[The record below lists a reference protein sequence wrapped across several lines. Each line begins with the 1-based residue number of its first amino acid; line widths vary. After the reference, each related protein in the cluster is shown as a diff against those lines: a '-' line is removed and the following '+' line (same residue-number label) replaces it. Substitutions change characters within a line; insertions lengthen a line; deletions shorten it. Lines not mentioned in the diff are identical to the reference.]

1 MESMDERYNEVRAI
15 LGIPQNSYLL
25 AFHCMSSM
33 DMIFWNCRGAGNN
46 TFKRNLKELLR
57 THKPEILILM
67 ETKVELNSMG
77 MFFNRLGFMASAHV
91 DLVGRSGGKTT
102 PDWLLSVVYASPN
115 ARKMEELWQNLKTTA
130 QQNNDPWLVAGCVG
144 PRLTWTNNR
153 QGWTNSMVRLDRA
166 LYNTEWRTLFPD
178 GCVRNLPRTYSDHS
192 LLMISNGEFRDIVI
206 ENWKYPYPS
215 LDANLK
221 VMADTAMVWNRDVF
235 GGALMV
241 PKIQIQL
248 DHSR

>member
-25 AFHCMSSM
+25 AFHRMPSM

-130 QQNNDPWLVAGCVG
+130 QQNNDLWLVAELCTILNGV
-144 PRLTWTNNR
+144 PYFRMAVFAIYHVLILIIHFSW
-153 QGWTNSMVRLDRA
+153 
-166 LYNTEWRTLFPD
+166 
-178 GCVRNLPRTYSDHS
+178 YSPK
-192 LLMISNGEFRDIVI
+192 ISNGEFRDIVI